1 MSFRHHPAHR
11 AGELV
16 ADGYLVI
23 DIREPHEL
31 AAGALPDSTNMPLSQ
46 LRQRIGAY
54 PRTSRI
60 ALICQTGNRS
70 VEAADTLVRMG
81 FTNVVNL
88 LGGVTGAAR
97 RSVAA

>member
-23 DIREPHEL
+23 DVREPYEL
-31 AAGALPDSTNMPLSQ
+31 ALGALPDSTNIPLGQ
-46 LRQRIGAY
+46 LRHRIGGY
-54 PRTSRI
+54 PRHSRI
-60 ALICQTGNRS
+60 ALVCQTGNRS
-70 VEAADTLVRMG
+70 LEAAETLVRMG